1 MLIEKGGKAM
11 LYSEFLEGTG
21 QPENI
26 WTHKEYERINRI
38 YNDNENMEKEEAY
51 ALFQNP
57 VRREDILEIEMEIIK
72 REKFQ
77 LELTIKGLREKVSN
91 LEGQVKA
98 EKEWS
103 NTYLKVMKNDLN
115 NMIYTLEDKLGIM

>member
-1 MLIEKGGKAM
+1 M
-11 LYSEFLEGTG
+11 LYSEFLKGTG

-115 NMIYTLEDKLGIM
+115 NMIYTLEDKLGII